1 MTKSPGK
8 FPLLEI
14 VSSALLQSCS
24 NFFSIQYHATFT
36 KQFKNT
42 KTYSQKNVQS
52 SIYISIPRTDQKAL
66 LELQTDPTQL
76 LVVVPIL
83 MGEVDLQRMSG
94 GAIGFLDRISQVVTA
109 AKLKL
114 AARQGAE
121 ETISAQTSKLSSG
134 GQADIGLAA
143 KAGENLGDKD
153 ISVSDSGFQYQ
164 DAGDYFGFGFDGWQ
178 SGIHEFPDFKENA
191 ISENGFMRRGFPLGK
206 LEKLL
211 ASTLHQLEAA
221 VTIEREEK

>member
-1 MTKSPGK
+1 MIKSSGK

-14 VSSALLQSCS
+14 VSSALLQSWS
-24 NFFSIQYHATFT
+24 NFFYT
-36 KQFKNT
+36 
-42 KTYSQKNVQS
+42 
-52 SIYISIPRTDQKAL
+52 IPRNLHKTIQKY
-66 LELQTDPTQL
+66 ENIFPKKCTVNSKDMPKGISCTTTSPTQL

>member
-1 MTKSPGK
+1 MLQHHTNYLSPKLSLSSPHPLLRMTKSSGK

-42 KTYSQKNVQS
+42 KTYSQKSVQS
-52 SIYISIPRTDQKAL
+52 IPKTGQKAL
-66 LELQTDPTQL
+66 VTLQTDPTQL

-114 AARQGAE
+114 AARQGGRKHFQRKQA
-121 ETISAQTSKLSSG
+121 SSPQVDKLIL
-134 GQADIGLAA
+134 D
-143 KAGENLGDKD
+143 
-153 ISVSDSGFQYQ
+153 
-164 DAGDYFGFGFDGWQ
+164 
-178 SGIHEFPDFKENA
+178 
-191 ISENGFMRRGFPLGK
+191 
-206 LEKLL
+206 
-211 ASTLHQLEAA
+211 
-221 VTIEREEK
+221 